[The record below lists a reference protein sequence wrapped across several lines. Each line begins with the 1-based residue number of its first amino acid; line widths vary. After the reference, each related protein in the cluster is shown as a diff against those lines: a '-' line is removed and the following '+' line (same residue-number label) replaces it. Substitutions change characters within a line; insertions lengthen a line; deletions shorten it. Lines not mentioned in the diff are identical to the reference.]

1 VKAIGLKLML
11 QTAVLAVAFAASA
24 HAQERMAHATGGLEA
39 KLEYCKTCHGLSG
52 QGYLGWFPMP
62 RLAGQQPE
70 YIEAQLRAFIERRRT
85 NPIMRNV
92 AHVLTPTM
100 ISALA
105 RHFSH
110 LNPAP
115 FGGAPRGSLSLGKKI
130 FEDGLPESNVPA
142 CSACHGADG
151 HGQNE
156 IPRLAG
162 QLYQYTVGQLTGWG
176 QVRGQGTSVDTSA
189 IMAPTAHNLTH
200 SQIEAVAAY
209 ASNLH

>member
-1 VKAIGLKLML
+1 MRTLACITHL
-11 QTAVLAVAFAASA
+11 QRPTRNPSSRLLSRPAWNAAS
-24 HAQERMAHATGGLEA
+24 
-39 KLEYCKTCHGLSG
+39 
-52 QGYLGWFPMP
+52 
-62 RLAGQQPE
+62 
-70 YIEAQLRAFIERRRT
+70 
-85 NPIMRNV
+85 
-92 AHVLTPTM
+92 
-100 ISALA
+100 
-105 RHFSH
+105 
-110 LNPAP
+110 
-115 FGGAPRGSLSLGKKI
+115 
-130 FEDGLPESNVPA
+130 VPA